1 MNTFTFIVE
10 HFFLREKE
18 LQKGKEL
25 QKEQEYKH
33 MDLIRIFFFSFLSKY
48 DGDNSFLKGFNGLKD
63 FKDLKEIKGFKGT
76 KKINKTITKNDSL
89 KEKFAFYK
97 NTTSNIFLSK
107 NPEIIFE
114 FQHLFSRFQKYYRIF
129 STFSHLYKL
138 KKAKIMVDYDLHMNK
153 LCKHNK
159 YVFPLF
165 QDNNLYLFHI
175 CELVKIIQYS
185 ISNSTHF
192 FADPLPIKNPYNN
205 VFLNKSALY
214 NIYFFVK
221 FKTLIDSPLF
231 TLFFKTNFDLKQ
243 LATKHKYMLREQ
255 AIKNFLVS
263 KTNTD
268 LHSCILDMIAHY
280 NENLFFLERKYR
292 ITIDVKFPKHLLVKI
307 MKPYLH
313 LYLTYLYSYVDAE
326 SVRAENELIRKLKQ
340 IIDFNPQ
347 FGREHVDYSTSIIGP
362 RFCQPIIT
370 YNSKHPCFHPKEDNF
385 LSSHII

>member
-1 MNTFTFIVE
+1 MDTFTFIVD
-10 HFFLREKE
+10 HFFLREK
-18 LQKGKEL
+18 KNKD
-25 QKEQEYKH
+25 KYKYKH
-33 MDLIRIFFFSFLSKY
+33 IDLIQILFLIFLSKNKNTY
-48 DGDNSFLKGFNGLKD
+48 SDP
-63 FKDLKEIKGFKGT
+63 
-76 KKINKTITKNDSL
+76 KKTLTKNDLL
-89 KEKFAFYK
+89 KNKFEFYK
-97 NTTSNIFLSK
+97 NTTNNVFFSK
-107 NPEIIFE
+107 NPEIIYE
-114 FQHLFSRFQKYYRIF
+114 FQELFSRFQKYYRIF

-138 KKAKIMVDYDLHMNK
+138 KKAKVLVDYDLHMNK

-159 YVFPLF
+159 YVFSLF

-221 FKTLIDSPLF
+221 FKTLMDSPLF
-231 TLFFKTNFDLKQ
+231 NLFFKTNFDLRQ
-243 LATKHKYMLREQ
+243 LATKYKYMLREQ

-292 ITIDVKFPKHLLVKI
+292 MTIDVKFPKHLLVKI

-326 SVRAENELIRKLKQ
+326 SIRAENELIRKLKQ
-340 IIDFNPQ
+340 IIEFNPD
-347 FGREHVDYSTSIIGP
+347 FGREHVEYTTNIIGKP
-362 RFCQPIIT
+362 LCILTEPIIT

-385 LSSHII
+385 LNSHIV

>member
-1 MNTFTFIVE
+1 MNTFIFIVE
-10 HFFLREKE
+10 NFFLREKE

-33 MDLIRIFFFSFLSKY
+33 MDLIRIFFFIFLSKY
-48 DGDNSFLKGFNGLKD
+48 DGDNPFLKGLKELKGLKG
-63 FKDLKEIKGFKGT
+63 LKELKGT
-76 KKINKTITKNDSL
+76 NKTITKYDFL
-89 KEKFAFYK
+89 RDKFAFYK

-129 STFSHLYKL
+129 STFSRLYKL
-138 KKAKIMVDYDLHMNK
+138 KKAKVLVDYDLHMNK

-159 YVFPLF
+159 YVFSLF
-165 QDNNLYLFHI
+165 QDKNLYLFHI
-175 CELVKIIQYS
+175 SELIKIIQYS

-205 VFLNKSALY
+205 VFLNKSDLY

-221 FKTLIDSPLF
+221 FKTLMDSPLF
-231 TLFFKTNFDLKQ
+231 TLFFKINFDLGQ
-243 LATKHKYMLREQ
+243 LATKYKYILREQ

-292 ITIDVKFPKHLLVKI
+292 MTIDVKFPKHLLVKI

-326 SVRAENELIRKLKQ
+326 SVRADNELIRKLKQ
-340 IIDFNPQ
+340 IIDFNPD
-347 FGREHVDYSTSIIGP
+347 FGREQVQHNTSIIGP
-362 RFCQPIIT
+362 PFCQPIIT
-370 YNSKHPCFHPKEDNF
+370 YNSKHPSFNPKEDNF
-385 LSSHII
+385 LNSHIF